1 MAAPLKMGKG
11 RFFSFKSE
19 STTYSASL
27 PEANLLKIARKT
39 TDLQLCDCQKQIKK
53 ELTALSES
61 SLLKG
66 LVSSSEKVLIICDD
80 ITRPTPTDMIL
91 PVLVKLIE
99 SLGVDINNQT
109 ILFANGSHRP
119 MTEKEAFHKI
129 GKDLWGKI
137 RWLNHDWQG
146 KLQKIGTTASGI
158 PITINP
164 LLLEY
169 KCIFGIG
176 SVFPH
181 RYCGWSGGGKI
192 IIPGVSGQETVSQ
205 THWMP
210 YYDKSITLGSVSNAA
225 QDEIIEAAVQ
235 SGLSFLIQCVCD
247 GDGNLVDIFANT
259 PRAAHHAAIEKAKSI
274 VTTNVPISD
283 VIITQAWPEES
294 DLWQA
299 GKALYAAEN
308 IVRRG
313 GHILVVADLAEGVG
327 PHRTFAEL
335 IGSDEKDILMYRDR
349 HDAVGLAAAAAYV
362 TKTVQKKASVSFV
375 TNSIH
380 LQEMSL
386 LTGLRFYKNLQV
398 AIDDI
403 MKYNHK
409 LTFSILYEAPLMLP
423 IPEGQ

>member
-1 MAAPLKMGKG
+1 MNKNNKT
-11 RFFSFKSE
+11 FSFSST

-27 PEANLLKIARKT
+27 PEANLLKIVEKT
-39 TDLQLCDCQKQIKK
+39 TDVPLCDCREQIIE
-53 ELTALSES
+53 ELTSFSKTSALKE
-61 SLLKG
+61 
-66 LVSSSEKVLIICDD
+66 LVSSSQKVLIICDD
-80 ITRPTPTDMIL
+80 ITRPTPTATIL
-91 PVLVKLIE
+91 PVLVKLLE
-99 SLGVDINNQT
+99 SLGIDITNQT

-129 GKDLWGKI
+129 GAELWGKI
-137 RWLNHDWQG
+137 RWLNHDWQCE
-146 KLQKIGTTASGI
+146 LQKIGTTASGI

-169 KCIFGIG
+169 RCIIGIG

-210 YYDKSITLGSVSNAA
+210 YYDKSITLGSVGNAA
-225 QDEIIEAAVQ
+225 QNEILDAAEQ

-247 GDGNLVDIFANT
+247 GDGNLVDIFAGI
-259 PRAAHHAAIEKAKSI
+259 PQSVHHAAIEKAKSI
-274 VTTNVPISD
+274 VATKVPRSD
-283 VIITQAWPEES
+283 VIIAQAWPEES

-308 IVRRG
+308 VVRNG
-313 GHILVVADLAEGVG
+313 GHIIVVADLIEGVG
-327 PHRTFAEL
+327 PHKTFAKL
-335 IGSDEKDILMYRDR
+335 IGSDEKNILTYRNR

-362 TKTVQKKASVSFV
+362 TKAVQKKASISFV

-380 LQEMSL
+380 LQEMSH
-386 LTGLRFYKNLQV
+386 LTGLKFYNNLQV
-398 AIDDI
+398 AINDI
-403 MKYNHK
+403 LEYNHK
-409 LTFSILYEAPLMLP
+409 LTFSIIYEAPLMLP